1 MKLGIS
7 SYTFTWA
14 VGVPGSLPEKRLNET
29 DLLDIAKKMN
39 LSLVQIADNMPLDS
53 MSADRLEN
61 LIQKAA
67 ENNIQLEVGAKNMT
81 PDNLEKYLLLAEKI
95 GSKILRFVIDGD
107 DFKPEFTEI
116 ISIILNAEPEFRKRG
131 VILAIENH
139 ERLLVSEFVRIMRN
153 VNSSYVGICM
163 DCANSLGL
171 GEGFHEVVE
180 QLAPFTVNFH
190 LKEVTIKRKYHNM
203 GFDIVGRPFGEGSLQ
218 LKWMLEQL
226 PSKCQTAIL
235 EQWTPPEE
243 TLKATIFKEYE
254 WACKSISYLKN
265 FFDII

>member
-7 SYTFTWA
+7 SYSFTWA
-14 VGVPGSLPEKRLNET
+14 VGVPGSPPEKRLNET
-29 DLLDIAKKMN
+29 DLLGIAKEMN

-53 MSADRLEN
+53 IPADRFEN
-61 LIQKAA
+61 LFQKAA

-81 PDNLEKYLLLAEKI
+81 PDNLERYLLIAEKI
-95 GSKILRFVIDGD
+95 KSKILRFVIDDD
-107 DFKPEFTEI
+107 DFRPELTEI

-131 VILAIENH
+131 VILALENH
-139 ERLLVSEFVRIMRN
+139 ERLLTGEFVHIMEK
-153 VNSSYVGICM
+153 VNSPYIGICL

-171 GEGFHEVVE
+171 GQGFREVVE
-180 QLAPFTVNFH
+180 QLAPFAVNFH
-190 LKEVTIKRKYHNM
+190 LKEVFIKRKYHKM
-203 GFDIVGRPFGEGSLQ
+203 GFDIEGRPFGEGCLP
-218 LKWMLEQL
+218 LKWILEQL

-243 TLKATIFKEYE
+243 TLQATIIKERE
-254 WACKSISYLKN
+254 WAGKSISYLKN